1 MKVSGQQPPK
11 TSELASGKTKAAEPR
26 ETASRHTDAREQ
38 EPSANRTSLTMT
50 RIREVIQ
57 DTADIRTD
65 RITELRE
72 RIRGGNY
79 RVDADRLAARM
90 LEEETEQ
97 S

>member
-26 ETASRHTDAREQ
+26 DTASRKTDARAQ

-50 RIREVIQ
+50 KIREVIQ
-57 DTADIRTD
+57 DTADVRADKIA
-65 RITELRE
+65 ELRD
-72 RIRGGNY
+72 RTRGGGY